1 MGLVVS
7 AAVSGVPLVEHLE
20 KPYEGGGGSQTEGT
34 STKHSQRMRNSS
46 PKKKNHFESNRR
58 RLETFEGPDT
68 QQKASRPAA
77 AGITKQGLAVKN
89 DQNLALDFGQP
100 PPPTKTENGA
110 GRRPHPTT
118 GRSRQP
124 ASTIKPPPKR
134 TDSTEAKPKEAQS
147 RFVPMVNALMIII
160 GRLYLRVRHPQ
171 KLY

>member
-20 KPYEGGGGSQTEGT
+20 KPYEGGGKSQTEGT
-34 STKHSQRMRNSS
+34 SIKHSQRMRDSS

-77 AGITKQGLAVKN
+77 AGITKHGLTVKN

-100 PPPTKTENGA
+100 PTKTENGA
-110 GRRPHPTT
+110 GRRHPTT
-118 GRSRQP
+118 GRSRQT

-134 TDSTEAKPKEAQS
+134 TDSAEAKPKEAHS
-147 RFVPMVNALMIII
+147 RFVPMVVNSLMIRMSKVVPK
-160 GRLYLRVRHPQ
+160 GTPSSKALQ
-171 KLY
+171 

>member
-34 STKHSQRMRNSS
+34 STKHSKRMRDSS

-58 RLETFEGPDT
+58 RFETIDT
-68 QQKASRPAA
+68 QQKASRPTA

-110 GRRPHPTT
+110 GRRHPTI

-147 RFVPMVNALMIII
+147 RCVPMVNTLMIIDKDRKVVPK
-160 GRLYLRVRHPQ
+160 GKVHHP
-171 KLY
+171 

>member
-77 AGITKQGLAVKN
+77 AGITKHGLTVKN

-110 GRRPHPTT
+110 GRRHPTT

-147 RFVPMVNALMIII
+147 RFVPMVNTLMIII
-160 GRLYLRVRHPQ
+160 GRLL
-171 KLY
+171 KF

>member
-68 QQKASRPAA
+68 QQKASRPT
-77 AGITKQGLAVKN
+77 AGITKQGLTVKN

-100 PPPTKTENGA
+100 PTKSENGA
-110 GRRPHPTT
+110 GRRHPTT

-124 ASTIKPPPKR
+124 GSTIKPPPKR
-134 TDSTEAKPKEAQS
+134 TDSTEAKPKEAHS
-147 RFVPMVNALMIII
+147 RFEPMVVNASSKALLI
-160 GRLYLRVRHPQ
+160 RSFLRIELQ
-171 KLY
+171 W